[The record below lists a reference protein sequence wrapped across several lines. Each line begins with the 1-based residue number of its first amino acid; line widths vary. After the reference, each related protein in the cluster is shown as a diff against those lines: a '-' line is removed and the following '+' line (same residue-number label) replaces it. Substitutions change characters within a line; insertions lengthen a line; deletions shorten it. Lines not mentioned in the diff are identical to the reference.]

1 MKTQRETLR
10 LDYEPVGNNG
20 RISVRVTLGDDV
32 LALDKLD
39 VLSASAR
46 SRFTRGLCKDRPG
59 IDPAEVEQQLLSIA
73 REIQERKQAP
83 AQSATATELDVSR
96 IVRPERFIT
105 PEVSGLG
112 VAIPTLC
119 DGRPAGRWMLYL
131 RWADGRRE
139 AMELPDSLV
148 LSDGGKLWIHP
159 TPGEPSVRQVP
170 AWTEADRKAWLAGSE
185 PPDPAEVFQ
194 RLCKC
199 IAHFIDFPSDRAPGM
214 AATLALWAMLT
225 YAYPAWPAIP
235 YLYLGGPMGS
245 GKTRVFEVLSR
256 LVFRPLQSS
265 NMTGAALFRTL
276 HSRGGTLLYDEAE
289 RLKQSTPDV
298 GEINSMLLA
307 GYKSGGRA
315 TRLEPVGDTFRTVE
329 FDVFGP
335 KALACV
341 RGLPEALSSRCIPV
355 MMFRAGKDSPKP
367 RRHIDGQAE
376 RWRTLRA
383 DLHAMA
389 LEYGPDFLDLAA
401 RGHVCPAMSG
411 RQYELWQPL
420 LALAS
425 WVEDHGAKGLL
436 ALMQGFATASNE
448 SAEEEQT
455 PDCDEVLLRALA
467 ELVRAGQSPIAKEV
481 LEKAQQEEPRM
492 FANWSAKGAANALRR
507 YGIETR
513 KTHGRRSYGH
523 VTLADIRRIQ
533 ATYNMDLGLPDAG
546 NGENTPENV
555 PHVPQVPQGHPEG
568 AVGASAGAHGVCR
581 AHGALAEGDS
591 HGF

>member
-1 MKTQRETLR
+1 MNAKEVLQFT
-10 LDYEPVGNNG
+10 YKPVGDNG
-20 RISVRVTLGDDV
+20 RVSLTVKLGDDV

-39 VLSASAR
+39 VVSESAR
-46 SRFTRGLCKDRPG
+46 ARFAKGLCRGRPG
-59 IDPAEVEQQLLSIA
+59 IDRAEVERQLLDIA
-73 REIQERKQAP
+73 REVQERKQAP
-83 AQSATATELDVSR
+83 AQPATATELDVSR

-105 PEVSGLG
+105 PEVSGLT

-119 DGRPAGRWMLYL
+119 DDRPTGRWMLYL

-139 AMELPDSLV
+139 AIELPDSLA
-148 LSDGGKLWIHP
+148 LPDGAKLWIYP
-159 TPGEPSVRQVP
+159 TPGEPSVGEVP
-170 AWTEADRKAWLAGSE
+170 AWAEADRKAWLAGAETS
-185 PPDPAEVFQ
+185 DPAEVFQ

-199 IAHFIDFPSDRAPGM
+199 IAYFIDFPADRAPGT

-276 HSRGGTLLYDEAE
+276 HSKGGTLLYDEAE
-289 RLKQSTPDV
+289 RLKQSTPEV
-298 GEINSMLLA
+298 GEVNSMLLA
-307 GYKSGGRA
+307 GYKRGGRA

-329 FDVFGP
+329 FCVFGP
-335 KALACV
+335 KGLACI
-341 RGLPEALSSRCIPV
+341 RGLPESLSSRCISV
-355 MMFRAGKDSPKP
+355 MMFRAGKDSLKP
-367 RRHIDGQAE
+367 RRHIDGHAE
-376 RWRTLRA
+376 RWQALRA

-389 LEYGPDFLDLAA
+389 LEYGTDFLDLAT

-425 WVEDHGAKGLL
+425 WLEDHGAKGLL
-436 ALMQGFATASNE
+436 ALMQNFATASNE
-448 SAEEEQT
+448 SAEDEQT
-455 PDCDEVLLRALA
+455 PDRDEVLLRALA
-467 ELVRAGQSPIAKEV
+467 ELVRAGQSPIAKDV
-481 LEKAQQEEPRM
+481 LDRAEQGEPRT
-492 FANWSAKGAANALRR
+492 FTNWSAKGAANALRR

-523 VTLADIRRIQ
+523 VALDDLRRVQ
-533 ATYNMDLGLPDAG
+533 TTYNMDLGLPDAG
-546 NGENTPENV
+546 NGKDTPGDV
-555 PHVPQVPQGHPEG
+555 PHVPQVPQGCHEG
-568 AVGASAGAHGVCR
+568 AVGASVRAHGGRR
-581 AHGALAEGDS
+581 AHGALAEGGS
-591 HGF
+591 HGL